1 MYRILPVLL
10 LLCCVNIQAQQTAI
24 DSLKIALENTSDYH
38 EQINI
43 NRNIGFIFLDNQIHY
58 DSAFYYARRGYV
70 IAKKH
75 NLTLRQAQTLFDQ
88 AMVLERLDDYSKAI
102 EYYQQSLKFSKQ
114 VDTKNAQQ
122 GVLITYNNLGDLFS
136 KLGDVENAIKYHELV
151 IEGASN
157 AGFPSLMAANLS
169 NMGEIHFKEGQLD
182 LALKTMRQAKDLM
195 VEIEMNE
202 PLILLSLAELHL
214 ARGDTDKAIAE
225 AKESLEM
232 ANRVRELEQ
241 IYLANVFLSDRFSE
255 KEDYQ
260 AANVHLSTAMV
271 YKDSIGYNQGLD
283 QVEKIELKFKIKEQ
297 ETALTNLQE
306 KTKYRYTIY
315 ILAGIGVILL
325 GILIMRQVKIIRM
338 TENIHEIQN
347 SLVKSELERRKMT
360 PTSFQVTQKGDRELK
375 DRV

>member
-1 MYRILPVLL
+1 M
-10 LLCCVNIQAQQTAI
+10 
-24 DSLKIALENTSDYH
+24 E
-38 EQINI
+38 
-43 NRNIGFIFLDNQIHY
+43 
-58 DSAFYYARRGYV
+58 
-70 IAKKH
+70 
-75 NLTLRQAQTLFDQ
+75 
-88 AMVLERLDDYSKAI
+88 
-102 EYYQQSLKFSKQ
+102 
-114 VDTKNAQQ
+114 
-122 GVLITYNNLGDLFS
+122 
-136 KLGDVENAIKYHELV
+136 
-151 IEGASN
+151 
-157 AGFPSLMAANLS
+157 
-169 NMGEIHFKEGQLD
+169 
-182 LALKTMRQAKDLM
+182 QAKELM
-195 VEIEMNE
+195 VEIEMHE

-260 AANVHLSTAMV
+260 AANVHLSKAMV